1 MAGLEPAN
9 HRVHVSGRKK
19 IEYGS
24 RTLAGWMAGLNP
36 AMTRNFELR
45 YRSFKIDEKGPNR

>member
-1 MAGLEPAN
+1 MAGLDPAN

-19 IEYGS
+19 MANGS

-36 AMTRNFELR
+36 AMTRKFKLR
-45 YRSFKIDEKGPNR
+45 HRNIKTANQGPMP